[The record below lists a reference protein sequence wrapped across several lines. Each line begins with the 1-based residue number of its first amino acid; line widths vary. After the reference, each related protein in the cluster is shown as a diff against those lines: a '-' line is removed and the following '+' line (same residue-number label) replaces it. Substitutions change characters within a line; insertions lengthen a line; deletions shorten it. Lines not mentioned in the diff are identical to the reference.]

1 MLKKDVVAY
10 FGNLN
15 RAQKAIGLRSSGSAY
30 LWGDRVPERSAI
42 RFDRITKGALHYSPA
57 DYVQLPNDPAHPHR
71 VEKQRGGCARC
82 HGSGLWRRSP
92 YQSRCR
98 CR

>member
-30 LWGDRVPERSAI
+30 LWGERVPERSAI
-42 RFDRITKGALHYSPA
+42 RFGRITKGALRYSPA
-57 DYVQLPNDPAHPHR
+57 DYVQLPNDPVLP
-71 VEKQRGGCARC
+71 EKPAE
-82 HGSGLWRRSP
+82 
-92 YQSRCR
+92 QSEA
-98 CR
+98 

>member
-30 LWGDRVPERSAI
+30 LWGERVPERSAI

-57 DYVQLPNDPAHPHR
+57 DYVQLPNDPVPT
-71 VEKQRGGCARC
+71 EKPAE
-82 HGSGLWRRSP
+82 
-92 YQSRCR
+92 QSEA
-98 CR
+98 